1 MSRTARPLRPD
12 GERPT
17 EGPKRRRSEM
27 SKISPFLWY
36 DDKAEEAAE
45 FYVKVFSEWSGATPG
60 TSKITNVARYGE
72 GMPAPA
78 GTAMTV
84 AFQVEGQE
92 FTALNGGPDH
102 RFTDAISFVVSC
114 ASQGEVDELWSALTD
129 GGEES
134 MCGWLKDRYGLSW
147 QIIPTELYDLL
158 GDPDPARAQRATQA
172 MLQMQKIDLAEI
184 RRAADA
190 A

>member
-1 MSRTARPLRPD
+1 MP
-12 GERPT
+12 
-17 EGPKRRRSEM
+17 
-27 SKISPFLWY
+27 KISPFLWY

-45 FYVKVFSEWSGATPG
+45 FYVKVFSDWSGATGG
-60 TSKITNVARYGE
+60 TKIHGVARYPE
-72 GMPAPA
+72 GSPAP
-78 GTAMTV
+78 GIAMTV
-84 AFQVEGQE
+84 SFQLEGQE

-102 RFTDAISFVVSC
+102 SFTDAISFVVSC

-158 GDPDPARAQRATQA
+158 GDPDPRRAQRATQA
-172 MLQMQKIDLAEI
+172 MLQMQKIDIAEI

>member
-1 MSRTARPLRPD
+1 M
-12 GERPT
+12 GERPS
-17 EGPKRRRSEM
+17 EGPKKRRRRQM
-27 SKISPFLWY
+27 TKITPFLWF

-45 FYVKVFSEWSGATPG
+45 FYVKVFTAWSGATGG
-60 TSKITNVARYGE
+60 TKIHSVARYPE
-72 GMPAPA
+72 GSPAP

-84 AFQVEGQE
+84 SFEVEGQE

-102 RFTDAISFVVSC
+102 SFTDAISFVVSC

-158 GDPDPARAQRATQA
+158 GDPDPGRAQRATQA
-172 MLQMQKIDLAEI
+172 MLQMQKIDIAEI

>member
-1 MSRTARPLRPD
+1 
-12 GERPT
+12 
-17 EGPKRRRSEM
+17 M

-45 FYVKVFSEWSGATPG
+45 FYVKVFSDWSGATGG
-60 TSKITNVARYGE
+60 TKIHSVARYPE
-72 GMPAPA
+72 GSPAP

-84 AFQVEGQE
+84 SFEVEGQE

-102 RFTDAISFVVSC
+102 SFTDAISC
-114 ASQGEVDELWSALTD
+114 ADQEEIDHYWAKLTE

-147 QIIPTELYDLL
+147 QIIPTELYGLL
-158 GDPDPARAQRATQA
+158 GDPDPGRAQRATQA

>member
-1 MSRTARPLRPD
+1 
-12 GERPT
+12 
-17 EGPKRRRSEM
+17 
-27 SKISPFLWY
+27 
-36 DDKAEEAAE
+36 
-45 FYVKVFSEWSGATPG
+45 
-60 TSKITNVARYGE
+60 
-72 GMPAPA
+72 MPAPA

-84 AFQVEGQE
+84 AFRLEGQE

-102 RFTDAISFVVSC
+102 SFTDAISFVVNC
-114 ASQGEVDELWSALTD
+114 ASQGEVDELWSALTE

-147 QIIPTELYDLL
+147 QIIPTELHDLL
-158 GDPDPARAQRATQA
+158 GDPDPGRAQRATQA
-172 MLQMQKIDLAEI
+172 MLQMQKIDIAEI

>member
-1 MSRTARPLRPD
+1 MT
-12 GERPT
+12 
-17 EGPKRRRSEM
+17 
-27 SKISPFLWY
+27 KISPFLWY

-45 FYVKVFSEWSGATPG
+45 FYVKVFREWSGATGG
-60 TSKITNVARYGE
+60 TEIHSVARYPE
-72 GMPAPA
+72 GSPAPGA
-78 GTAMTV
+78 AMTV
-84 AFQVEGQE
+84 SFQLEGQE

-102 RFTDAISFVVSC
+102 RFSDAISFVVSC

-158 GDPDPARAQRATQA
+158 GDPDPGRAQRATQA
-172 MLQMQKIDLAEI
+172 MLQMQKIDIAEI

>member
-1 MSRTARPLRPD
+1 MP
-12 GERPT
+12 
-17 EGPKRRRSEM
+17 
-27 SKISPFLWY
+27 KISPFLWF
-36 DDKAEEAAE
+36 DDKAEEAAA
-45 FYVKVFSEWSGATPG
+45 FYVKVFSEWSGATAG

-84 AFQVEGQE
+84 SFQVEGQE

-102 RFTDAISFVVSC
+102 SFTDAISFVVDC
-114 ASQGEVDELWSALTD
+114 ASQDEVDELWTALTE

-147 QIIPTELYDLL
+147 QIIPTELYGLL
-158 GDPDPARAQRATQA
+158 GDPDPGRAQRATQA
-172 MLQMQKIDLAEI
+172 MLQMQKIEVKVLE
-184 RRAADA
+184 DA
-190 A
+190 ANAA

>member
-1 MSRTARPLRPD
+1 MP
-12 GERPT
+12 
-17 EGPKRRRSEM
+17 
-27 SKISPFLWY
+27 KISPFLWF

-45 FYVKVFSEWSGATPG
+45 FYVKVFTEWSGATPG
-60 TSKITNVARYGE
+60 TSRITNVARYGE
-72 GMPAPA
+72 GMPVPA

-84 AFQVEGQE
+84 SFEVEGQA

-102 RFTDAISFVVSC
+102 SFTDAISFVVDC
-114 ASQGEVDELWSALTD
+114 ASQEEVDELWTAFTD

-147 QIIPTELYDLL
+147 QIIPTELYGLL
-158 GDPDPARAQRATQA
+158 GDPDPGRAQRATQA
-172 MLQMQKIDLAEI
+172 MLQMQKIDIAEI